1 MLTQLNVDNKEEVRV
16 FNNLLKQQISH
27 HNNIGRGLFEHAYDE
42 EAIKSCG
49 KRLIEDKNRG
59 DISILM
65 YQEVNELI
73 GMCVYHIINN
83 WVEGKS
89 IAFIDELVIDKE
101 YRDSG
106 AGTQLFK
113 EFENILKEEN
123 IDGIQLNCYTS
134 NKEAIRF
141 YEDKMNMTATSI
153 VYDKK
158 LL

>member
-1 MLTQLNVDNKEEVRV
+1 
-16 FNNLLKQQISH
+16 
-27 HNNIGRGLFEHAYDE
+27 
-42 EAIKSCG
+42 
-49 KRLIEDKNRG
+49 
-59 DISILM
+59 M

-141 YEDKMNMTATSI
+141 YEDKINMTATSI

-158 LL
+158 LS